1 MPNCNISAFLYVFSN
16 VFLAIIHSPICPAKI
31 MKSRF
36 FYLIVFLFCSVSGV
50 LAWDMLNR
58 LQLTRDSDDMMINI
72 TTQAL
77 RNWDPEAVLG
87 AVNNEFYENNSDEV
101 FRILFSALQS
111 LGSLN
116 EIREVNSTVSVARI
130 WSRSAAS
137 VATYSMQAVFDG
149 GNAEIRIS
157 MTYSGARWEFSSYE
171 ILAPMLIA

>member
-1 MPNCNISAFLYVFSN
+1 
-16 VFLAIIHSPICPAKI
+16 

-36 FYLIVFLFCSVSGV
+36 FYLIVFLFCSVSSV

-77 RNWDPEAVLG
+77 RNWDPETVLA
-87 AVNNEFYENNSDEV
+87 AVNDEFYENNSDEV
-101 FRILFSALQS
+101 FRILFSALQR

-116 EIREVNSTVSVARI
+116 EIREVNSVVTVPRI
-130 WSRSAAS
+130 WSRSVAS
-137 VATYSMQAVFDG
+137 VANYSMQAVFDG

-157 MTYSGARWEFSSYE
+157 MKYSGARWEFSSYE